1 MEGQAMFERIM
12 LWFRPSRV
20 LGLLLFVELVV
31 FVLFAGWELI
41 WFRLTF
47 SAIFHPPSI
56 RRSGFFSLHWL
67 PP

>member
-20 LGLLLFVELVV
+20 LGLLLFVELVA

-41 WFRLTF
+41 WFRLTLF
-47 SAIFHPPSI
+47 GH
-56 RRSGFFSLHWL
+56 L
-67 PP
+67 PPALDTQK